1 MTIMKKLTLT
11 LITFFAFSSTAFATQ
26 TIKASVNG
34 MVCAFCAQGI
44 EKKMRALS
52 QTQDV
57 YVNLKQ
63 RVVAVELKEG
73 QTLAFDTVK
82 DLIKDAGYDV
92 TAVELSEHPVAHIK
106 ADLETKEGK

>member
-1 MTIMKKLTLT
+1 MNKFM
-11 LITFFAFSSTAFATQ
+11 ITFAAFTTLFSSSAFAAQ
-26 TIKASVNG
+26 TIQANVNG

-73 QTLAFDTVK
+73 QTLANDKVK
-82 DLIKDAGYDV
+82 AIIKDAGYEV
-92 TAVELSEHPVAHIK
+92 TSIEISEHPVAHIK
-106 ADLETKEGK
+106 AALEAQKEVK

>member
-1 MTIMKKLTLT
+1 MKKLLTISALSLT
-11 LITFFAFSSTAFATQ
+11 LFSQFAFATQ

-44 EKKMRALS
+44 EKKMRSLS

-63 RVVAVELKEG
+63 RMVAVELKEG

-82 DLIKDAGYDV
+82 DLIKDAGYEV
-92 TAVELSEHPVAHIK
+92 TAIEMSTHPVAHIK
-106 ADLETKEGK
+106 ADLEAKDAK